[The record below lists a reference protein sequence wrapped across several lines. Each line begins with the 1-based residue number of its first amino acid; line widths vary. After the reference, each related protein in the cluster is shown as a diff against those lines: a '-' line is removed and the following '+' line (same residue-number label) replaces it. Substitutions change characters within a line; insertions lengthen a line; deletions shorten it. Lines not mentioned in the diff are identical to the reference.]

1 MCAVV
6 ESISLDLIASSVI
19 VCVELNTE
27 QVRSCLAR
35 NLGVHLPNPTESSRY
50 IDGVVEM
57 ALDAT
62 VNFNSPLTHE
72 RLFGWHNCLF
82 PTGWSGP
89 TKIDVARYRS
99 GDMKVISGMFG
110 REKVHYVAPAPER
123 IDEEMN
129 RFLDWFNS
137 DSHNGYVKSAI
148 AHLWFVCIHPFDDGN
163 GRIGRAI
170 ADMALSQAE
179 N

>member
-1 MCAVV
+1 
-6 ESISLDLIASSVI
+6 
-19 VCVELNTE
+19 
-27 QVRSCLAR
+27 
-35 NLGVHLPNPTESSRY
+35 
-50 IDGVVEM
+50 
-57 ALDAT
+57 
-62 VNFNSPLTHE
+62 
-72 RLFGWHNCLF
+72 
-82 PTGWSGP
+82 
-89 TKIDVARYRS
+89 
-99 GDMKVISGMFG
+99 MFG

-137 DSHNGYVKSAI
+137 DAHNGYVKSAI

-179 N
+179 DSKMRFFSISHQTNKDKKTVLRHIGENAEGRLRNY